1 VNIYLMVNIY
11 LVSSEINDQKV
22 YKIGITKRA
31 IEKRIKEFKTGNA
44 SELLLVNHFNSKWAT
59 KIERHL
65 HKYFKNK
72 KISGEWFDLTDEDLK
87 KFKPMC
93 EQLHEN
99 FNIIERSNTYY
110 IDRGERF

>member
-1 VNIYLMVNIY
+1 MVNIY

-44 SELLLVNHFNSKWAT
+44 SELLLVDHFNSKWAT
-59 KIERHL
+59 KIESHL
-65 HKYFKNK
+65 HRYFKAK
-72 KISGEWFDLTDEDLK
+72 RIKGEWFELNDEDLE

-93 EQLHEN
+93 EKIKYLLY
-99 FNIIERSNTYY
+99 R
-110 IDRGERF
+110 

>member
-1 VNIYLMVNIY
+1 MVNIY

-44 SELLLVNHFNSKWAT
+44 SELLLVDHFNSKWAT
-59 KIERHL
+59 KIESHL
-65 HKYFKNK
+65 HRYFKAK
-72 KISGEWFDLTDEDLK
+72 RVKGEWFNLTDEDLE